1 MIVSFGKRFLRRI
14 YNLSTLTSIHHNN
27 VKTVQ
32 TMFTSHTSKSFILTW
47 PSTSDGMLKFKN
59 RIDGMLKFKNKITH
73 FKILHIR
80 SDSFH
85 IRTWP
90 THSTAKKKDS
100 TVKILTAVEL
110 HQCPQS
116 LQRISAVPLSSALN
130 PLTRPCHGYD
140 TCATIYSMSY
150 ISFYILPH
158 QKYYHVRLQWQL
170 NTHESGH
177 HGLQWI

>member
-1 MIVSFGKRFLRRI
+1 M
-14 YNLSTLTSIHHNN
+14 
-27 VKTVQ
+27 VQ

-47 PSTSDGMLKFKN
+47 PWTSDGMLKFKN
-59 RIDGMLKFKNKITH
+59 RIDGILKFKNKITN

-80 SDSFH
+80 FVSFH

-90 THSTAKKKDS
+90 THSTAKKNDS
-100 TVKILTAVEL
+100 MVKILTAVEL

-130 PLTRPCHGYD
+130 LVTRPCHGYD
-140 TCATIYSMSY
+140 MCNNLQYVIH
-150 ISFYILPH
+150 IILYPTTSEILSCQTTVTTQH
-158 QKYYHVRLQWQL
+158 SC
-170 NTHESGH
+170 HESGH